1 MKKITI
7 HMRILIAAFVM
18 IGGVT
23 IGLEM
28 VGVLITRQF
37 MYTRFQ
43 DRIAFLAKYLALNSE
58 VGVLIADKEGLS
70 VFARNLLSEK
80 DVGGVAIL
88 DNQDNELVNL
98 NREMKGPFLV
108 MEAPVLFKRTLPGN
122 LLFEMSAANSPL
134 QKNKQIEEIGK
145 VVITYSTAGIDKLM
159 VEIARKF
166 FWASVIAFVIAGIV
180 FFFIS
185 RSIVVELTGVV
196 EIARAVGNG
205 NLSMRANPGSLPET
219 TELALAFNSM
229 LDSIEKHRIN
239 LEAIN
244 REMNRQKNLA
254 EMGKFSLMIAHEV
267 KNPLGIIKS
276 SLDVLKKEL
285 NIGRDNLMVD
295 YIEDEIRRLNALI
308 EDFLLFARPATPAF
322 RQVDVNG
329 LVRDIVDRFRLQMD
343 NTPVEIILEIPDR
356 SLELV
361 ADPDLIA
368 RALNNIIRNA
378 VEASGACGGEVRV
391 RAAQEGE
398 MWDVE
403 VRDQGGGI
411 PLSQID
417 QVFDPFFTT
426 KSGGTGL
433 GLAFAVQV
441 AKAHGGMIQAA
452 NNETGGALFTFSLP
466 IQGHSDYGTN
476 ISC

>member
-343 NTPVEIILEIPDR
+343 NTPVEIILEIPDH

-398 MWDVE
+398 LWDVE

>member
-1 MKKITI
+1 
-7 HMRILIAAFVM
+7 MRILIAAFVM

-356 SLELV
+356 SLEIV

>member
-1 MKKITI
+1 
-7 HMRILIAAFVM
+7 MRILIAAFVM

-23 IGLEM
+23 IGLEI
-28 VGVLITRQF
+28 VGVRITRQF
-37 MYTRFQ
+37 TYTRFQ
-43 DRIAFLAKYLALNSE
+43 DRISFLAKYLALNAE

-70 VFARNLLSEK
+70 LFARNLLSEK
-80 DVGGVAIL
+80 DVVGVAIL
-88 DNQDNELVNL
+88 DNQNNELVNL

-122 LLFEMSAANSPL
+122 LLFEMSAPNSAF

-145 VVITYSTAGIDKLM
+145 VLITCSTAGIDKLM
-159 VEIARKF
+159 AEIAKKF
-166 FWASVIAFVIAGIV
+166 LWASVMAFIIAGIV
-180 FFFIS
+180 FYFIS

-196 EIARAVGNG
+196 QIARAVGAG
-205 NLSMRANPGSLPET
+205 NLSMRVHPGSLPET
-219 TELALAFNSM
+219 TELAMAFNSM
-229 LDSIEKHRIN
+229 LDSIEKQRGR
-239 LEAIN
+239 LETIN

-285 NIGRDNLMVD
+285 NIDRENLMID
-295 YIEDEIRRLNALI
+295 YMEDEIRRLNALI
-308 EDFLLFARPATPAF
+308 EDFLLFARPATPTL

-329 LVRDIVDRFRLQMD
+329 LVRDIVDRFRLQMED
-343 NTPVEIILEIPDR
+343 TSVAIVPEIPY
-356 SLELV
+356 EAIEIM
-361 ADPDLIA
+361 ADPDLIT

-378 VEASGACGGEVRV
+378 FEVSEACGGDVHV
-391 RAAQEGE
+391 RAMLEGDL
-398 MWDVE
+398 WRVE
-403 VRDQGGGI
+403 VRDQGPGI
-411 PLSQID
+411 SPAHID

-433 GLAFAVQV
+433 GLAFALQV

-452 NNETGGALFTFSLP
+452 NNNETGGALFTFILP
-466 IQGHSDYGTN
+466 LQGHTGDGTN

>member
-356 SLELV
+356 SLELL

>member
-98 NREMKGPFLV
+98 NREMKGPFLL

-356 SLELV
+356 SLEIV

-441 AKAHGGMIQAA
+441 AKAHGGMIQTA

-466 IQGHSDYGTN
+466 IRGHSDYGTN